1 MKENEYK
8 VLLISP
14 SLNLHGGVVEF
25 NKMLLKYGRSNF
37 IVFELKS
44 GLTNTILTK
53 RLFVLLGFLKF
64 CLILITKKIDLVHLN
79 PSLGKNSIKRDGVFI
94 IISKFFNKKVFVH
107 WHGWNPANEYL
118 LEEKT
123 LGFIKRSFFK
133 ADHIKFLSVH
143 FENKFKSLG
152 FKNKT
157 SLGSTF
163 VDDALVNET
172 SKKTFKTNA
181 INLLFLSTVSK
192 NKGIYIVISI
202 FKELYK
208 KYPNI
213 SLIISGKG
221 EELDNVRQLVARQGL
236 NNVSFTGFVSGKEKN
251 LIYSKSHI
259 YIFPSMYEGMP
270 TSLLEALCFGLPIV
284 CSNVGAIPEFF
295 EEKKMGYMIENTNS
309 PNNFVEKIMTLLENK
324 DLMIKMSNYNSKI
337 GVEKYLASKN
347 VLKIEQDYK
356 NLIKRIF

>member
-1 MKENEYK
+1 MKEKEYK

-14 SLNLHGGVVEF
+14 SLKLHGGVVEF
-25 NKMLLKYGRSNF
+25 NKMLLKYGRSNY
-37 IVFELKS
+37 IIFELKS
-44 GLTNTILTK
+44 VVHKNILLKTI
-53 RLFVLLGFLKF
+53 FLIIDFSKF
-64 CLILITKKIDLVHLN
+64 CWLLITNKIDLVHVN

-94 IISKFFNKKVFVH
+94 IISKFFKKKVFVH

-118 LEEKT
+118 LEVKN
-123 LGFIKRSFFK
+123 LGFIKKSFFK

-192 NKGIYIVISI
+192 NKGIYIVVSI

-213 SLIISGKG
+213 SLIIAGKG
-221 EELDNVRQLVARQGL
+221 EELDNVRQLVASQGL
-236 NNVSFTGFVSGKEKN
+236 NNVYFTGFVSGKEKN

-259 YIFPSMYEGMP
+259 YLFPSMYEGMP

-295 EEKKMGYMIENTNS
+295 EEENMGYMIENINNS
-309 PNNFVEKIMTLLENK
+309 NSYVEKIMTLLDDNILINK
-324 DLMIKMSNYNSKI
+324 ISNYNSKI
-337 GVEKYLASKN
+337 GFKKYLASKN

-356 NLIKRIF
+356 NLFR